1 MSEEKDRT
9 LEYATRALIAGT
21 VGGGAAKMLYDEMRD
36 ERAERRKKTR
46 AASQNRA
53 QERGA
58 KVSATKTEL
67 AKQER
72 AQLQRIPDNRLSKE
86 DQNYK
91 RDMINQKNQTIK
103 QNKQASTVKTMA
115 SKVAKAGKVLSPMGI
130 LMAVMSPTP
139 VGNSELTQA
148 DRLAEEAKRQRR

>member
-36 ERAERRKKTR
+36 ERAERRKKAR

-53 QERGA
+53 AERGA

-67 AKQER
+67 AKQEK
-72 AQLQRIPDNRLSKE
+72 AQLERIPDKNLSKE

-103 QNKQASTVKTMA
+103 QNKPASTVKTMA
-115 SKVAKAGKVLSPMGI
+115 SKAAKAGKVLSPMGI
-130 LMAVMSPTP
+130 LMAVMSPTS
-139 VGNSELTQA
+139 VGNAEMTQA

>member
-1 MSEEKDRT
+1 MSEKKDRT

-36 ERAERRKKTR
+36 ERAERRKKAR

-53 QERGA
+53 AERGA

-67 AKQER
+67 AKQEK
-72 AQLQRIPDNRLSKE
+72 AQLERIPDKNLSKE

-103 QNKQASTVKTMA
+103 QNKPASTVKTMA
-115 SKVAKAGKVLSPMGI
+115 SKAAKAGKVLSPMGI
-130 LMAVMSPTP
+130 LMAVMSPTS
-139 VGNSELTQA
+139 VGNAEMTQA